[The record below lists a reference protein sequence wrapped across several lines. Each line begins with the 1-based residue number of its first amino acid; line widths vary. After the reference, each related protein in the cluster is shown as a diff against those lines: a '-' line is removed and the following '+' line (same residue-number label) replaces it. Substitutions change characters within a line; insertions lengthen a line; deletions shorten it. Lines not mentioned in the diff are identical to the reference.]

1 MIEMDQVPKV
11 LKPMVKQWAPE
22 GFIVSFKVRRGSPT
36 RPAHKLTFFFLFVS
50 TVQLETD
57 GNLLV
62 PKARAALERYGH
74 QIVIGN
80 DLNRRKYEVV
90 FVERQEVP
98 GSFSETWLRLE
109 SEESN
114 QGDKEIEEVIVR
126 ELQSR
131 HDKWISQ
138 GKDKV

>member
-1 MIEMDQVPKV
+1 M
-11 LKPMVKQWAPE
+11 
-22 GFIVSFKVRRGSPT
+22 
-36 RPAHKLTFFFLFVS
+36 
-50 TVQLETD
+50 QLETD
-57 GNLLV
+57 GDLLI

-90 FVERQEVP
+90 FVEREKVP
-98 GSFSETWLRLE
+98 GSFCETWLRLE

-114 QGDKEIEEVIVR
+114 QGEKEIEEVIVR

-131 HDKWISQ
+131 HDRWISQ
-138 GKDKV
+138 GQSQVRDKV